1 MHIANYKKFSGGL
14 GCVKKILHSQENEQA
29 ETEAC

>member
-1 MHIANYKKFSGGL
+1 MHIANKKFSGGL